1 MGNNLEDLRR
11 ALYASIRSFIDALE
25 ASDVVADARF
35 NETPEEA
42 AERYRAEAAAIW
54 ERLEKQD

>member
-1 MGNNLEDLRR
+1 MDSTIEDLRR
-11 ALYASIRSFIDALE
+11 ALYASIRSFVDALE
-25 ASDVVADARF
+25 TSDVVADARF
-35 NETPEEA
+35 HETPGEA